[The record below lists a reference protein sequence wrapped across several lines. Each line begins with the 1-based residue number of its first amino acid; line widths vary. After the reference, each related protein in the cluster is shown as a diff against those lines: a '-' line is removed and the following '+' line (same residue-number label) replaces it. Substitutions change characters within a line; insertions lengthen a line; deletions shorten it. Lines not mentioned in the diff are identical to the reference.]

1 MGALFALLGLYLFA
15 LGDWIHVY
23 DYGRVLSSLFATM
36 LLHGIAIGR
45 WDLLVPAA
53 LITVRVGVQQLPR
66 LQAIAAEFF

>member
-1 MGALFALLGLYLFA
+1 
-15 LGDWIHVY
+15 
-23 DYGRVLSSLFATM
+23 M
-36 LLHGIAIGR
+36 LLHGIAVGR